1 MTARPP
7 VARRDGSRITLEA
20 VVALRERRRQKLLT
34 GRLSREHYGHG
45 QKVHGQKTK
54 AFAVA
59 LLVGLSVWALVGT
72 VSRHGAIADPDTG
85 SRNSPGAGLDLISAG
100 QLRTAQPNGRM
111 VPVDNGC
118 PLEAAVC
125 VDTRL
130 RLSWLQQ
137 NGKIVYGPIAVMPGS
152 RGVDGSVP
160 TPQGIFHVEW
170 KDAQHQSNEYNEK
183 MPDAVF
189 FAPGGIAF
197 HEGSLSSS
205 SHGCVH
211 LTGPD
216 SDYYFAHLRVG
227 DEVAVFGG
235 ENPPA

>member
-1 MTARPP
+1 M
-7 VARRDGSRITLEA
+7 
-20 VVALRERRRQKLLT
+20 
-34 GRLSREHYGHG
+34 HG
-45 QKVHGQKTK
+45 QKIKV
-54 AFAVA
+54 FVVA
-59 LLVGLSVWALVGT
+59 LLVGLSAWVLVGA
-72 VSRHGAIADPDTG
+72 VNGHGAAADLDTASAG
-85 SRNSPGAGLDLISAG
+85 HSPRAGLDLISAG

-152 RGVDGSVP
+152 RGADGSVP

-170 KDAQHQSNEYNEK
+170 KDAQHQSNEYDEK
-183 MPDAVF
+183 MPNAVF

-197 HEGSLSSS
+197 HQGSLSSS

-216 SDYYFAHLRVG
+216 SDYYFAHLQVG
-227 DEVAVFGG
+227 DKVAVFGG